1 MNAIDGIVQ
10 AVLYEGYML
19 YPYRASSVKN
29 RQRWTF
35 GSVYPRAWADWSGSD
50 ASMTQTECVVE
61 GDDDARVTVRPC
73 FLHLIERDVRELN
86 EPTSSWTT
94 ADEFPSRKMASL
106 EVGGRRFD
114 AWQEAGEQHVEVPAL
129 TLGELCIAGL
139 RLPFSLPGSRVVE
152 PLSDADGRVRGE
164 LVRSRAAIDGRVEC
178 CATRIAERTFRLTV
192 RVVNVTPVDEPQRLN
207 RDAAS
212 SFALLSC
219 HAVLAVEGAEF
230 VSSIDPPDELAE
242 AVAGCRNIGL
252 WPVLVGSGERRDT
265 MLAAPIILYDYPQ
278 VAPES
283 AGDLFDAT
291 EIDEIL
297 TLRILTMTDAE
308 KREMAAGDE
317 RSRALLER
325 TEKLSAGDLQRLHGT
340 LREVRSDPGANP
352 DSDTGWTGVGVEHD
366 DPFYEAPPWAEL
378 DSKPRLACVN
388 VDGVALQVGSRVV
401 LHPRARADIFDLALR
416 DQIATIESIER
427 DFEDHV
433 HVAVTIDCDP
443 GRDFG
448 LERMPGH
455 RFFFAPDEIEPLREE
470 RQS

>member
-35 GSVYPRAWADWSGSD
+35 GSVYPRTWADWSGSD
-50 ASMTQTECVVE
+50 ASMMQTECVIE
-61 GDDDARVTVRPC
+61 GDVETRVTVRPC

-86 EPTSSWTT
+86 EPAVTWTGL
-94 ADEFPSRKMASL
+94 DELLSRSVASL

-114 AWQEAGEQHVEVPAL
+114 AWQEAGEQHVEVPTL
-129 TLGELCIAGL
+129 TLGALCIEGL
-139 RLPFSLPGSRVVE
+139 RLRFSLAGSRAVE
-152 PLSDADGRVRGE
+152 PLMETDGHVRGA
-164 LVRSRAAIDGRVEC
+164 LVRTRAAIEGRVEC
-178 CATRIAERTFRLTV
+178 CATRIDEHTFRLTV
-192 RVVNVTPVDEPQRLN
+192 RIVNVTPVEEPQRLN

-219 HAVLAVEGAEF
+219 HAVLAVEGAAF
-230 VSSIDPPDELAE
+230 VSSIEPPDELAE
-242 AVAGCRNIGL
+242 AVAGCENIGL
-252 WPVLVGSGERRDT
+252 WPVLVGSGERHDT

-325 TEKLSAGDLQRLHGT
+325 TESLTPGDLQRLHGT
-340 LREVRSDPGANP
+340 LREVRVG
-352 DSDTGWTGVGVEHD
+352 TGWPEGWPDVSEETG
-366 DPFYEAPPWAEL
+366 EAPEDTAPWAAL
-378 DSKPRLACVN
+378 DTMPPLSCVN

-401 LHPRARADIFDLALR
+401 LHPHARADIFDLALR

-448 LERMPGH
+448 LARMPGH
-455 RFFFAPDEIEPLREE
+455 RFFFAPDEMEPLREE
-470 RQS
+470 RPS